1 MRAVVVREFGA
12 PESIRVE
19 EFPAPEVRAGE
30 VLIDVHAAGVNFPD
44 LLVMSGKYQILPQRP
59 FVPGK
64 ECAGIVRTIG
74 AGVTSCKPGDRVLMW
89 MEYGAFAEQAVA
101 AQDNCFVLPSMSFA
115 EGACFGLV
123 YQTAYFAL
131 VTRAA
136 LRPAEVVLVT
146 GASGGVGLAAV
157 QLAKAL
163 GATVLAAV
171 SSAEK
176 AQIAKRNGAD
186 HIIDISVP
194 NLRDALREQV
204 RTATGGRL
212 IDVIVDQ
219 VGGDVFDASLRA
231 LAWSGRLVVVGFAGG
246 RIPEVKANYLLVKTI
261 AVLGLQISD
270 YRDQHSQAMR
280 HVMGELFDLY
290 AQGKLK
296 PVVSASYPL
305 ERFAD
310 AFAAISARKAVGK
323 LVLTLK

>member
-1 MRAVVVREFGA
+1 MRAVVVREFGP

-19 EFPAPEVRAGE
+19 EVPAPAPARGE

-44 LLVMSGKYQILPQRP
+44 LLVMTGRYQILPQRP

-64 ECAGIVRTIG
+64 ECAGIVRAIG
-74 AGVTSCKPGDRVLMW
+74 DDVKSCKPGDQVLMW

-131 VTRAA
+131 VTRAD
-136 LRPAEVVLVT
+136 LRPGEIVLVT
-146 GASGGVGLAAV
+146 GASGGVGLAVV

-171 SSAEK
+171 STSAK
-176 AQIAKRNGAD
+176 AEIARRNGAD
-186 HIIDISVP
+186 HTIDVSRT
-194 NLRDALREQV
+194 NLRDDMREQV
-204 RTATGGRL
+204 REATGGRL
-212 IDVIVDQ
+212 ADVIIDQ
-219 VGGDVFDASLRA
+219 VGGDVFDASLRS

-246 RIPEVKANYLLVKTI
+246 RIPEVKANYLLVKNI
-261 AVLGLQISD
+261 AVIGLQISD
-270 YRDQHSQAMR
+270 YRDQHPQAMR
-280 HVMGELFDLY
+280 RAMAELFDFY

-296 PVVSASYPL
+296 PWISATYPL
-305 ERFAD
+305 DQFAQ
-310 AFAAISARKAVGK
+310 AFAAIRAREAVGR
-323 LVLTLK
+323 LVLTVR

>member
-1 MRAVVVREFGA
+1 MRAVVVREFGP

-19 EFPAPEVRAGE
+19 EVPAPAPARGE

-44 LLVMSGKYQILPQRP
+44 MLVMTGRYQILPQRP

-64 ECAGIVRTIG
+64 ECAGIVRAIG
-74 AGVTSCKPGDRVLMW
+74 DDVKSCKPGDHILMW

-131 VTRAA
+131 VTRAD
-136 LRPAEVVLVT
+136 LRPGEIVLVT
-146 GASGGVGLAAV
+146 GASGGVGLAVV

-171 SSAEK
+171 STSAK
-176 AQIAKRNGAD
+176 AEIARRNGAD
-186 HIIDISVP
+186 HTIDVSRT
-194 NLRDALREQV
+194 NLRDDMREQV
-204 RTATGGRL
+204 REATGGRL
-212 IDVIVDQ
+212 ADVIIDQ
-219 VGGDVFDASLRA
+219 VGGDVFDASLRS

-246 RIPEVKANYLLVKTI
+246 RIPEVKANYLLVKNI
-261 AVLGLQISD
+261 AVIGLQISD
-270 YRDQHSQAMR
+270 YRDQHPQAMR
-280 HVMGELFDLY
+280 RAMAELFDFY

-296 PVVSASYPL
+296 PWISATYPL
-305 ERFAD
+305 DQFAQ
-310 AFAAISARKAVGK
+310 AFAAIRAREAVGR
-323 LVLTLK
+323 LVLTVR